1 MFLCVFIA
9 SLASPGANLIE
20 DLGEDGS
27 GLERFLQHSPAA
39 PSDDLV
45 QFATATGHETFCQE
59 QVPGVGTAKKEI
71 LWRLAETLQRCG
83 VRALPNEWLSE
94 DLQWQQLQQEVSDSF
109 GALADVRSDDASII
123 CRRFRAAKS
132 AANESDGPRFFRCPR
147 CGKAIGQAKD
157 MQSRLQV
164 FHHDLNRTSDS
175 TAGTADGENGTLIEI
190 SAACREE
197 LHVHAARFQQAQSS
211 PAMLAEI
218 ESLECNSCELQALGA
233 VDSVDLLWSALG
245 LLHCAP
251 QLDEAPSLLEPRL
264 HRAMDILEFN
274 LWKGIGFPSLHEAV
288 SKEIFDLRLSKR
300 FQNFELSRLC
310 IALNKSVSV
319 VVSGVSG
326 LGPTHFWEEEERQML
341 AENHQPADL
350 SIGYFRLAH
359 RLKKNAMDAA
369 QQAVPQSL
377 ALAGFWLRQV
387 ENGQSP
393 VATQA
398 AQLVAEAAYRA
409 ATRLPPGLQML
420 VLQTCLEA
428 LRPFN
433 GRPLQMHHQVLQH
446 LRQIQGQMPVT
457 LPSHVSLVQLRQI
470 EPYVE
475 RLHSSFARLLQT
487 VSLQELAD
495 ARDSPIFL
503 FAAAAASSKDAA
515 RVFFSGGSSG
525 GDANPWVAT

>member
-1 MFLCVFIA
+1 MLLASVQRRMFLCVIA
-9 SLASPGANLIE
+9 SLATLASSWIS

-27 GLERFLQHSPAA
+27 GLERFLQQHSASDDSDD
-39 PSDDLV
+39 SDDLV
-45 QFATATGHETFCQE
+45 QFATKHETFCQ
-59 QVPGVGTAKKEI
+59 QVPGGGTATGM

-83 VRALPNEWLSE
+83 VRALPNEWLSD
-94 DLQWQQLQQEVSDSF
+94 DLQWQGLQQEVSESF

-132 AANESDGPRFFRCPR
+132 AAGANETDAPRLRCPR

-164 FHHDLNRTSDS
+164 FHHDL
-175 TAGTADGENGTLIEI
+175 DGSINDGMTDGRENSLIEI

-197 LHVHAARFQQAQSS
+197 VHVHAARFQQAQSGA
-211 PAMLAEI
+211 AMLAEI

-233 VDSVDLLWSALG
+233 ADSNLLWSALG

-264 HRAMDILEFN
+264 HRAMEILELN
-274 LWKGIGFPSLHEAV
+274 LWKGVGFPSLHEAV
-288 SKEIFDLRLSKR
+288 SKEIFHLRLSKR
-300 FQNFELSRLC
+300 FQNFESSRFCL
-310 IALNKSVSV
+310 ALNKSVTV
-319 VVSGVSG
+319 VSG
-326 LGPTHFWEEEERQML
+326 LGAKDFWEEEERQML
-341 AENHQPADL
+341 AENHKPADV
-350 SIGYFRLAH
+350 SIGYFRLAR
-359 RLKKNAMDAA
+359 RLKTNAMDAA
-369 QQAVPQSL
+369 QQAVAQSL

-387 ENGQSP
+387 QSSA
-393 VATQA
+393 ATQA
-398 AQLVAEAAYRA
+398 AQLVVEAAYRA
-409 ATRLPPGLQML
+409 AMRLSPGLQML

-446 LRQIQGQMPVT
+446 LQQVQGQMPVT

-470 EPYVE
+470 APYVE

-487 VSLQELAD
+487 VSLQ
-495 ARDSPIFL
+495 ARGIKPDQTSIIEYRYIRL
-503 FAAAAASSKDAA
+503 YIYI
-515 RVFFSGGSSG
+515 
-525 GDANPWVAT
+525 

>member
-1 MFLCVFIA
+1 MHCWMFLGVFIA
-9 SLASPGANLIE
+9 SLATSLGANSWISEELGRHE
-20 DLGEDGS
+20 DVS
-27 GLERFLQHSPAA
+27 GLERFLQQHSQA
-39 PSDDLV
+39 SDDLV
-45 QFATATGHETFCQE
+45 QFATGHETFCQE
-59 QVPGVGTAKKEI
+59 QVPGVGTATGM

-83 VRALPNEWLSE
+83 VRTLPNEWLSD
-94 DLQWQQLQQEVSDSF
+94 DLQWQGLQQEVSESF

-132 AANESDGPRFFRCPR
+132 AARANETDAPRLRCPR

-164 FHHDLNRTSDS
+164 FHHDLDRTITD
-175 TAGTADGENGTLIEI
+175 GMADGRENSLIEI
-190 SAACREE
+190 SAACRDEV
-197 LHVHAARFQQAQSS
+197 HVHAARFQQAQSGA
-211 PAMLAEI
+211 AMLAEI

-264 HRAMDILEFN
+264 HRAMEILEFN
-274 LWKGIGFPSLHEAV
+274 LWKGVGFPSLHEAV
-288 SKEIFDLRLSKR
+288 SKEIFHLRLSKR
-300 FQNFELSRLC
+300 FQNFEFSRFC
-310 IALNKSVSV
+310 IALNKSMTVA
-319 VVSGVSG
+319 SG
-326 LGPTHFWEEEERQML
+326 LGAKDFWEEEEREML
-341 AENHQPADL
+341 AENHKPADV

-359 RLKKNAMDAA
+359 RLKTTAMDAA

-387 ENGQSP
+387 QSSA
-393 VATQA
+393 ATQA
-398 AQLVAEAAYRA
+398 AQLVVEAAYRA
-409 ATRLPPGLQML
+409 AMRLSPGLQML

-446 LRQIQGQMPVT
+446 LQQIQGQMPVT

-470 EPYVE
+470 APYVE

-487 VSLQELAD
+487 LSLQ
-495 ARDSPIFL
+495 ARGIKAVLLYNMLIDLKACKEF
-503 FAAAAASSKDAA
+503 
-515 RVFFSGGSSG
+515 
-525 GDANPWVAT
+525 